1 MHEYMSYFDLCA
13 RGLTRG
19 RRRSNLYG
27 HPAEGRGGGGIDS
40 VQFYTYAYI
49 VQRSQIND
57 AVQYTLSFLTLAALL
72 FVIFKYLRSRFVS
85 RYRDLIVIL
94 LLTVLFLGGVQYG
107 GYTQTRSDREQTSR
121 MALFLH
127 RMADDLGVTV
137 DEVRTN
143 SSNLK
148 QGMLVSVHGTYYMVT
163 FNADFTSFR
172 YDWTHL
178 MSRDVQIVDKED

>member
-1 MHEYMSYFDLCA
+1 M
-13 RGLTRG
+13 
-19 RRRSNLYG
+19 
-27 HPAEGRGGGGIDS
+27 
-40 VQFYTYAYI
+40 QFYTYAYI
-49 VQRSQIND
+49 MQRSQFSD
-57 AVQYTLSFLTLAALL
+57 AVQYTLSFLVLAALL

-94 LLTVLFLGGVQYG
+94 LLAVLFLGGVQYS
-107 GYTQTRSDREQTSR
+107 GYTQTKNDRAQTSR

-137 DEVRTN
+137 NEVRTN
-143 SSNLK
+143 ATNLK
-148 QGMLVSVHGTYYMVT
+148 QGMIVSVHGTYYMVT

-172 YDWTHL
+172 YERTHL

>member
-1 MHEYMSYFDLCA
+1 M
-13 RGLTRG
+13 
-19 RRRSNLYG
+19 
-27 HPAEGRGGGGIDS
+27 
-40 VQFYTYAYI
+40 QFYTYAYI

-143 SSNLK
+143 STNLK

>member
-1 MHEYMSYFDLCA
+1 M
-13 RGLTRG
+13 
-19 RRRSNLYG
+19 
-27 HPAEGRGGGGIDS
+27 
-40 VQFYTYAYI
+40 QFYTYAYI

-107 GYTQTRSDREQTSR
+107 GYTQTRSDLEQTSR

-143 SSNLK
+143 STNLK